1 MTLVKLRRLTSAAS
15 CRAAEVPPQ
24 FHSSK
29 VHLFISVVFY
39 SNLNLIF
46 DRINSEKLIT
56 KGVCALLMPQEIT
69 ALKKA
74 IGEKC
79 DESLKSYDS
88 YHGHGIKSPPSEIPS
103 MPPVIRL
110 QA

>member
-1 MTLVKLRRLTSAAS
+1 M
-15 CRAAEVPPQ
+15 
-24 FHSSK
+24 
-29 VHLFISVVFY
+29 
-39 SNLNLIF
+39 
-46 DRINSEKLIT
+46 
-56 KGVCALLMPQEIT
+56 LMPQEIT

-103 MPPVIRL
+103 MPPAIRL